1 MRQKLQQNRLESRA
15 FIAEW
20 NYCQRQRL
28 TGRIDTAKVAAIL
41 GFQEHD
47 VPVLVLHGLLKPL
60 GKPAPNARKYFAA
73 TEIYELAE
81 DRDWLNKASR
91 VLYQHRQTK
100 NANRTK

>member
-1 MRQKLQQNRLESRA
+1 MSVMNGKTSFLAQNGASEP
-15 FIAEW
+15 W
-20 NYCQRQRL
+20 VRL
-28 TGRIDTAKVAAIL
+28 TGRIYAAKVAGIL

-91 VLYQHRQTK
+91 VLYQHWQTK